1 MDLNGIGVVQ
11 HIQQGLLHRLRGGD
25 AGITQGIV
33 IYVLRA
39 YLRRAAQTV
48 GEQLTDHGG
57 GAAQLFI
64 RRIDHGSSSFS

>member
-11 HIQQGLLHRLRGGD
+11 HIQQGLLHRLRGRD

-33 IYVLRA
+33 EHVFGA

-57 GAAQLFI
+57 GTAQLFI